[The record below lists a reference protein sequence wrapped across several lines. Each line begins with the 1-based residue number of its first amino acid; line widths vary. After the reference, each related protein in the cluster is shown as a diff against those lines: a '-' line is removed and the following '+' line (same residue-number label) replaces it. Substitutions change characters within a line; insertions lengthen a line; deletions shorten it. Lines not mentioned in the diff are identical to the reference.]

1 MSQAYKIL
9 IVDDEKEYRETY
21 RMILESRGFIVGE
34 AECAKEALEIMENE
48 YYPLVLTDVLMPGM
62 DGMEFLKEIK
72 KNNEKSVEVIMVT
85 GYGSIETAVQAM
97 KMGAF
102 GYFIKSHNPEELMIE
117 IDKAKK
123 IINLQNQKNMTVKNK
138 ENRRFLYQSK
148 NPKMKEILD
157 IIDTIGKSN
166 TNVLLLGESGV
177 GKEVMAQMLHD
188 KSQRAAMPFIAI
200 NCQSFS
206 DNLLESELFGHEKGA
221 FTGAVDRR
229 IGRFEEA
236 SGGTIFLDEIG
247 EMSLNT
253 QVKLLRVLE
262 NKTIERVGSN
272 KSIYVDF
279 RLISA
284 SNRILT
290 QEVKNGKFR
299 EDLLYRINTITLEIP
314 PLRER
319 KEDIADMIEFF
330 VRIYKNELKKDIKGI
345 DNETMNYLMSYD
357 YPGNIRELKN
367 IIERLIVLSTNGVL
381 RMNFGAGSG
390 QKKEIDPIHMEIK
403 PYREAKRDFE
413 IDYLINILKHCNNN
427 ITQAAKLI
435 GISRRQ
441 LFNKIIEHNLKDYY
455 NSSGN

>member
-1 MSQAYKIL
+1 MSQSYKIL
-9 IVDDEKEYRETY
+9 IVDDEREYRETY

-34 AECAKEALEIMENE
+34 AESAKEALEVMENE
-48 YYPLVLTDVLMPGM
+48 YYPLVLTDILMPGM

-72 KNNEKSVEVIMVT
+72 KNIEKSVEVIMVT

-102 GYFIKSHNPEELMIE
+102 GYFIKSHDPEELMIE

-123 IINLQNQKNMTVKNK
+123 IVNLQNQKNMIAKNK

-148 NPKMKEILD
+148 NSKMKEILG

-177 GKEVMAQMLHD
+177 GKEVVAQMLHD

-229 IGRFEEA
+229 MGRFEEA

-272 KSIYVDF
+272 KSINVNF

-284 SNRILT
+284 TNRILT
-290 QEVKNGKFR
+290 HEVKNGKFR
-299 EDLLYRINTITLEIP
+299 EDLFYRINTITIEIP

-319 KEDIADMIEFF
+319 KEDIADMIDFF
-330 VRIYKNELKKDIKGI
+330 TRRYKNELKKDIKGI
-345 DNETMNYLMSYD
+345 DDETMNYLMNYD

-367 IIERLIVLSTNGVL
+367 IIERLTVLSADGIL
-381 RMNFGAGSG
+381 RMNFGTGAGP
-390 QKKEIDPIHMEIK
+390 KKDIGLSHIEIK
-403 PYREAKRDFE
+403 PYREAKKDFE
-413 IDYLINILKHCNNN
+413 INYLRNVLKHCNNN
-427 ITQAAKLI
+427 ITQAANLI

-441 LFNKIIEHNLKDYY
+441 LFNKIIEYNLKDCY
-455 NSSGN
+455 NSSDY